1 MLTSIVIRTYNEARH
16 LDDLLGR
23 IAAQK
28 LNGVKT
34 ETLVIDSGSTDA
46 TVEIAK
52 YHACRVHHIGRDE
65 FTFGRSLNRGCENAA
80 GDYLVF
86 ISGHCLPENEHWL
99 SGLISPLQQQIAVYS
114 YGKQLGNGSSRFSE
128 CQLFK
133 KYFPD
138 VSRIPQ
144 EGFYCNNANAAL
156 LREVW
161 ARYRFCEELTGLEDM
176 DLGKRLTNDGLQIA
190 YVAPAAVYH
199 LHDETWSQIRNRY
212 EREALAL
219 QKIMPEVHV
228 SFTDFMRYVLSGV
241 FLDIGAGL
249 QEKRFLAT
257 SHQIVLYRL
266 MQFWGAYRGN
276 HLHRKLSKERKERYF
291 YPRKA
296 IARPLGSADTL
307 ETTRES

>member
-1 MLTSIVIRTYNEARH
+1 MLASIVIRTYNEARH
-16 LDDLLGR
+16 LDELLRR

-28 LNGVKT
+28 LNGLNT
-34 ETLVIDSGSTDA
+34 ETLVIDSGSTDV

-52 YHACRVHHIGRDE
+52 AYACRVFHIGRDE

-99 SGLISPLQQQIAVYS
+99 SGLISPLQKQIVVYS
-114 YGKQLGNGSSRFSE
+114 YGRQLGNGASRFSE

-133 KYFPD
+133 KYFPE

-144 EGFYCNNANAAL
+144 EGFFCNNANAAL

-161 ARYRFCEELTGLEDM
+161 VRYRFCDDLTGLEDM
-176 DLGKRLTNDGLQIA
+176 DLGKRLTNDGLKIA

-219 QKIMPEVHV
+219 QKIMPEVSV
-228 SFTDFMRYVLSGV
+228 SITDFVRYFLSGV
-241 FLDIGAGL
+241 FLDFGASL
-249 QEKRFLAT
+249 QEERFLETA
-257 SHQIVLYRL
+257 HQIVLYRF
-266 MQFWGAYRGN
+266 MQFWGAYQGN

-296 IARPLGSADTL
+296 IARPIAYRDTL
-307 ETTRES
+307 EKSHES